1 MAAPGKVLLP
11 RTLVPANVAWKL
23 RRLRMMSA
31 QEVALRTRAHVR
43 LVAWRRRSEWPPPRF
58 VATPARGG
66 YELPPGLD
74 AGATM
79 GVLGAADEMIAGR
92 LVALGQTFSLSDVEW
107 SLDPQS
113 GRLAPLSFGPQLN
126 YRDPALAGNARNTW
140 ELNRH
145 QHLTLVALAYA
156 LSGDERYAAFVRRQ
170 LDSWLD
176 QNPFPLGINWASPL
190 ELGLR
195 LISWVWISRFLANSA
210 EWNALFGASGR
221 LWPSV
226 YRHQWMIA
234 ALRSVGS
241 SANNHLIGEMAGLF
255 VSAVEWPW
263 FAESQAWS
271 RTAQRCLEAESERQF
286 YPSGVNREQAF
297 GYHVFASE
305 LLIVA
310 ALEGQRAN
318 RPFSP
323 KFGERLRRAVEAGMA
338 QVGANGLLP
347 NYGDSDEGM
356 ATGLPGGGRH
366 ALERSAAVIS
376 EWLPAGRFPLCCDPC
391 ASAQL
396 AARIQLSGL
405 PVARAR
411 APHTDTSTSRSVRS
425 TAFGDA
431 GLYLMRS
438 SFEGEEVLVL
448 ADAGELGYLSI
459 AAHGHADA
467 LSFTLAVGGEQ
478 VLIDPGTYAYHYD
491 VEARA
496 YFRSTAAHNTICV
509 DGMDQSQEG
518 GPFLWTS
525 RAGTTVD
532 EWRVLGD
539 GALLAASHDGYMRLA
554 NPLTHKRTL
563 TLQGESL
570 AVDDELVGEGE
581 HDIEWRLHV
590 APRCVVRLDEEE
602 CHIQG
607 ERHRLSIRL
616 DSALRWRCLV
626 GETRGGW
633 ASEAFNRREETTTI
647 VGAARLAMPARLR
660 HVVRV
665 SR

>member
-1 MAAPGKVLLP
+1 
-11 RTLVPANVAWKL
+11 
-23 RRLRMMSA
+23 
-31 QEVALRTRAHVR
+31 
-43 LVAWRRRSEWPPPRF
+43 
-58 VATPARGG
+58 
-66 YELPPGLD
+66 
-74 AGATM
+74 
-79 GVLGAADEMIAGR
+79 
-92 LVALGQTFSLSDVEW
+92 
-107 SLDPQS
+107 
-113 GRLAPLSFGPQLN
+113 
-126 YRDPALAGNARNTW
+126 
-140 ELNRH
+140 
-145 QHLTLVALAYA
+145 
-156 LSGDERYAAFVRRQ
+156 
-170 LDSWLD
+170 
-176 QNPFPLGINWASPL
+176 
-190 ELGLR
+190 
-195 LISWVWISRFLANSA
+195 
-210 EWNALFGASGR
+210 
-221 LWPSV
+221 
-226 YRHQWMIA
+226 MIA

-263 FAESQAWS
+263 FAESRAWS
-271 RTAQRCLEAESERQF
+271 RTAQRCLEEESERQF

-318 RPFSP
+318 RPFSRE
-323 KFGERLRRAVEAGMA
+323 FVERLRRAVEAGMA

-356 ATGLPGGGRH
+356 ATGLPGGGRQ
-366 ALERSAAVIS
+366 ALARSAAVMS
-376 EWLPAGRFPLCCDPC
+376 EWPAAGRPGLCCAPS
-391 ASAQL
+391 AHAQL
-396 AARIQLSGL
+396 GARIQLSGL
-405 PVARAR
+405 PLAGGC
-411 APHTDTSTSRSVRS
+411 APRSGASSESLRSV
-425 TAFGDA
+425 AFADA

-438 SFEGEEVLVL
+438 SSEGEEVLVL

-478 VLIDPGTYAYHYD
+478 LLIDPGTYAYHYD

-496 YFRSTAAHNTICV
+496 YFRGTAAHNTICV

-525 RAGTTVD
+525 RAGATVH
-532 EWRVLGD
+532 EWRTTAD
-539 GALLAASHDGYMRLA
+539 GAVLAASHDGYMRLA
-554 NPLTHKRTL
+554 SPMTHKRTL

-590 APRCVVRLDEEE
+590 APRCAVRLDEEE

-616 DSALRWRCLV
+616 DSALRWRCLA

-647 VGAARLAMPARLR
+647 VGTARLAMPAGLR
-660 HVVRV
+660 QIVRV